1 MQTIEQRAVV
11 FSLPLQSQSK
21 SNFYLAAARLAP
33 LNYRSSKRT
42 PVLLICKQMK
52 KGHKYIYIYAYKNTP
67 LRFQS
72 TPASLWMAH
81 AWVESRVIF
90 FRCKRKVGVSDNFT
104 TSTSAR
110 FCS

>member
-52 KGHKYIYIYAYKNTP
+52 KGHKYIYMHTRT
-67 LRFQS
+67 LLCGSSRHQ
-72 TPASLWMAH
+72 PACGWPML
-81 AWVESRVIF
+81 
-90 FRCKRKVGVSDNFT
+90 G
-104 TSTSAR
+104 
-110 FCS
+110 